1 VRQIGTLQEAFMHVR
16 PVTPVIGAE
25 IVGADLANLT
35 DAEFDQI
42 DQAFT
47 DHQVIFFRDQP
58 RLEPEVQIAFG
69 RRFGELHYH
78 PAAPHHEAFPEIF
91 VIHAHKGSRHAD
103 GNGWHTDVSCDIEPP
118 LGTCLQIHTLPPC
131 GGDTMFASMYAA
143 YETLSPTMQTFLQ
156 GLTAM
161 HESEHVYRGRYEA
174 RGVDNS
180 GRNFPSA
187 EHPVVAT
194 HPKSGR
200 QALYVNPSFTTR
212 IVGLGEQ
219 ESAALLEFLH
229 RHQQR
234 PEFQVRF
241 RWSENAIALW
251 DDRCTQHFAIWDY
264 WPAERKGH
272 RVTIKGSRPFHCP
285 SAPVHSDLHLAA
297 RLA

>member
-1 VRQIGTLQEAFMHVR
+1 MEVR
-16 PVTPVIGAE
+16 PLTPVIGAE
-25 IVGADLANLT
+25 IVGADLENLT
-35 DAEFDQI
+35 DAQFEEI
-42 DQAFT
+42 DRAFT
-47 DHQVIFFRDQP
+47 DHLVIFFRDQP
-58 RLEPEVQIAFG
+58 RLAPRTQIAFA

-78 PAAPHHEAFPEIF
+78 PAAPHHADYPEIF
-91 VIHAHKGSRHAD
+91 VIHAHKGSKHAD

-118 LGTCLQIHTLPPC
+118 LGTCLQLHMLPPS

-143 YETLSPTMQTFLQ
+143 YETLSATMQAFLRE
-156 GLTAM
+156 LTAM
-161 HESEHVYRGRYEA
+161 HESEHVYRGRYEG

-180 GRNFPSA
+180 GRAFPSA

-212 IVGLGEQ
+212 LVGLADQ
-219 ESAALLEFLH
+219 ESRAILEFLY

-241 RWSENAIALW
+241 RWSDNAIALW

-264 WPAERKGH
+264 WPGERKGH
-272 RVTIKGSRPFHCP
+272 RVTIKGGRPVHRP
-285 SAPVHSDLHLAA
+285 AAPVTSTL
-297 RLA
+297 RLASRLA